1 MQSRAGYKEQE
12 SDLMS
17 EVVMDINK
25 IMEFLPHR
33 YPFLLVDRVT
43 EMDVGERLVGI
54 KNVTFNEQFFTGHFP
69 VKPIMPGVLIIEAL
83 AQCTGLLAMS
93 SQPDDV
99 PENSLYYFVG
109 IDKARFKRTVEPGDQ
124 IVMEVEFLKHR
135 RSIWVFNAKATVDG
149 QLAAQAEIMC
159 TSREI

>member
-1 MQSRAGYKEQE
+1 
-12 SDLMS
+12 MS

-43 EMDVGERLVGI
+43 EMEVGERLVGY
-54 KNVTFNEQFFTGHFP
+54 KNVTFNEPFFTGHFP

-83 AQCTGLLAMS
+83 AQCTGLLAMA

-109 IDKARFKRTVEPGDQ
+109 IDKARFKRTVEPGDRLD
-124 IVMEVEFLKHR
+124 MEVEFLKYR
-135 RSIWVFNAKATVDG
+135 RSIWVFNGKATVDG

-159 TSREI
+159 TAREI